1 MRAEARLADRGAFAA
16 VASLSWRR
24 SAVDCDANA
33 LDVADAGRAQECHRL
48 RDDDPSTSDCGGDVL
63 KPGLPHI
70 VGKLCL
76 RPRTDV
82 PTRVPNDS

>member
-33 LDVADAGRAQECHRL
+33 LDVADAGRA
-48 RDDDPSTSDCGGDVL
+48 
-63 KPGLPHI
+63 
-70 VGKLCL
+70 
-76 RPRTDV
+76 
-82 PTRVPNDS
+82 